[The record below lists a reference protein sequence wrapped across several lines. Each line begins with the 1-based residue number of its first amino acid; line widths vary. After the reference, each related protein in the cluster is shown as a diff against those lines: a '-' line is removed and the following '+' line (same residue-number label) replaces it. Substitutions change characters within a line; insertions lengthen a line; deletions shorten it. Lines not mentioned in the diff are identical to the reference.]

1 VPHPLDD
8 LIEAPPDGRPTG
20 EFLTTK
26 EHRRFIEFADAC
38 RRERYIGVCYG
49 PPGVGKTLSARR
61 YTHWDTIAP
70 WLRDCWAYGV
80 PDPFDDDDH
89 EPQPGPAV
97 LAEARSVLW
106 TPTVTVTARQIEQ
119 RVPLLCQRFNAIVD
133 HHLEPRSAPSAIFTD
148 ATWHVEL
155 VVVDEADRLK
165 TTALEQL
172 RDIFDRNSF
181 GLVLIGTPGIE
192 NASHATPSST
202 AASASPT
209 TTGRSQATNCASF
222 SPTTGSAS
230 ASPCPPKTSPTPKPS
245 PPSRASPAATSDSFT
260 ASSPRSAASSRS
272 TSSQPS
278 HAKSS
283 KPPASPSSSAS
294 HEAAGIRSQRPATKR
309 STSQTKWSVRVDRAD
324 LVPDVLRQAFA
335 IARGGRPG
343 PVFVDLPRDLL
354 GEEISFGPYLP
365 VGPPDRVAAE
375 PGKVRLLVDRLL
387 GAERPI
393 IVAGGGTNMSGA
405 WAELREL
412 AELTGTPVL
421 MSLAGRGALPDDHS
435 LEVGGLGAHRNRL
448 SKRLLVEADV
458 VLGLGARF
466 EEMETNWQPGRVPSP
481 EA

>member
-192 NASHATPSST
+192 KRLARYPQLYSRIGFAHNYRPLSSDELRFVLAHHWQRLGLTLSAEDFTDTEAVATVARIT
-202 AASASPT
+202 GGNFRLVHRLFAQIRRILKINQLT
-209 TTGRSQATNCASF
+209 T
-222 SPTTGSAS
+222 
-230 ASPCPPKTSPTPKPS
+230 
-245 PPSRASPAATSDSFT
+245 FT
-260 ASSPRSAASSRS
+260 REVV
-272 TSSQPS
+272 
-278 HAKSS
+278 
-283 KPPASPSSSAS
+283 
-294 HEAAGIRSQRPATKR
+294 EAARES
-309 STSQTKWSVRVDRAD
+309 
-324 LVPDVLRQAFA
+324 LVIGV
-335 IARGGRPG
+335 
-343 PVFVDLPRDLL
+343 
-354 GEEISFGPYLP
+354 
-365 VGPPDRVAAE
+365 
-375 PGKVRLLVDRLL
+375 
-387 GAERPI
+387 
-393 IVAGGGTNMSGA
+393 T
-405 WAELREL
+405 
-412 AELTGTPVL
+412 
-421 MSLAGRGALPDDHS
+421 
-435 LEVGGLGAHRNRL
+435 
-448 SKRLLVEADV
+448 
-458 VLGLGARF
+458 
-466 EEMETNWQPGRVPSP
+466 
-481 EA
+481 